1 MSEKKQRIAHLNSTV
16 CYLKKDNKVLMIKF
30 TKKWGQVYA
39 PPGGKF
45 EKGESPIDCIL
56 REYYEETGLKL
67 INPRLQGIS
76 YWRDNVEGIIFV
88 YVAEEFEGVLTKISE
103 EGYLEWIKVEDLSK
117 LKQFPQNEKFAAYLF
132 KEELFEGKFLLD
144 EKCNVLEYKIRTI

>member
-1 MSEKKQRIAHLNSTV
+1 MSIEKKRVAHLNSTV

-45 EKGESPIDCIL
+45 EEGESPLDCIL

-76 YWRDNVEGIIFV
+76 YWKDKAEGIIFV
-88 YVAEEFEGVLTKISE
+88 YVAEEFEGNLTKISE
-103 EGYLEWIKVEDLSK
+103 EGSMEWIKVEDLSEF
-117 LKQFPQNEKFAAYLF
+117 KQFAQNEKFAPYLF
-132 KEELFEGKFLLD
+132 KKMYLKENF
-144 EKCNVLEYKIRTI
+144 Y